1 MGFVYRLHGFA
12 LAVALLCA
20 ASGLVYAGS
29 VDAQFDKTGDGYVDA
44 ADWQEMSTDEK
55 AGYARA
61 SVTALGQSPDARL
74 EDGRTVAGQYLDG
87 LNAVYGDE

>member
-1 MGFVYRLHGFA
+1 MGFSYRLHGLA
-12 LAVALLCA
+12 LVVALLCA
-20 ASGLVYAGS
+20 TPVSANAGS

-44 ADWQEMSTDEK
+44 ADWQEMSADEK

-61 SVTALGQSPDARL
+61 SVTALGQSPDAKL

-87 LNAVYGDE
+87 LNAVYEDE